1 MSEYLEFTVC
11 LKDEQDKDNFM
22 QQMASDVQILNSVI
36 PVRSCEV
43 KEEEIPLKR
52 YVKYKLSIEEADA
65 LEKIQELARFIPHYL
80 MRKENCW
87 VFVLNL
93 PLLKD

>member
-43 KEEEIPLKR
+43 KKEEIPLIR
-52 YVKYKLSIEEADA
+52 YVKYKLTIEEADA
-65 LEKIQELARFIPHYL
+65 LE
-80 MRKENCW
+80 
-87 VFVLNL
+87 
-93 PLLKD
+93 